1 MLKFHKPWQALGST
15 IVDGSDLL
23 ETQNRYTN
31 TVRDGTNRER
41 QCRRV
46 HWTVPECACVKR
58 LRMHTTG
65 LVKMYRLSVRI
76 REKIS
81 SHRLHQTRM
90 RCECWIAGEHNM
102 VCSYVIRTEPGWTSL
117 RVFKCKAGYLSS
129 VSAILLLS
137 GYDIINAVP

>member
-1 MLKFHKPWQALGST
+1 MCMAL
-15 IVDGSDLL
+15 V
-23 ETQNRYTN
+23 
-31 TVRDGTNRER
+31 ER
-41 QCRRV
+41 CIF
-46 HWTVPECACVKR
+46 
-58 LRMHTTG
+58 
-65 LVKMYRLSVRI
+65 YRLSVRI

-129 VSAILLLS
+129 VSAILLLRAQLALVNFYLVYLLAQLFIFNS
-137 GYDIINAVP
+137 QLFSF